1 MAAPF
6 LQSVD
11 HFCKNTYEYQHDI
24 YKPTKHNSLCNYKPV
39 WDVIKENID
48 FVNVE
53 QMNTTLQPPET
64 NFEIMYPYENG
75 KFVLAIDTSSNMN
88 YKMDSLQL
96 ASNRW
101 IKYLVSNGTEIGIIS
116 FSDSASVKKA
126 LTKVDESNRDEF
138 VRIINNLR
146 PSGSYRCS
154 GSGLMKAM
162 DVSLCITAVDEGMN
176 SNAFLKKAHFKC
188 KKFKFECKQVST

>member
-11 HFCKNTYEYQHDI
+11 HFCKNTYEYQHDTN
-24 YKPTKHNSLCNYKPV
+24 KPTKHNSMCNYKST

-48 FVNVE
+48 FENVE

-64 NFEIMYPYENG
+64 NFEIMYPHENG
-75 KFVLAIDTSSNMN
+75 KFVLAIDKSSNMN
-88 YKMDSLQL
+88 YKIDSLKL

-101 IKYLVSNGTEIGIIS
+101 IKYLVRNGTEIGITS
-116 FSDSASVKKA
+116 FDRTASVNKV

-138 VRIINNLR
+138 VRIINSLN
-146 PSGSYRCS
+146 PYYGYRCL
-154 GSGLMKAM
+154 GSGLTKAM
-162 DVSLCITAVDEGMN
+162 DVS
-176 SNAFLKKAHFKC
+176 
-188 KKFKFECKQVST
+188 

>member
-24 YKPTKHNSLCNYKPV
+24 NKPTKHNSLCNYKST

-48 FVNVE
+48 FENVE

-88 YKMDSLQL
+88 YKMDSLQVNLCQKLLFLHQL
-96 ASNRW
+96 AHNM
-101 IKYLVSNGTEIGIIS
+101 TT
-116 FSDSASVKKA
+116 D
-126 LTKVDESNRDEF
+126 
-138 VRIINNLR
+138 
-146 PSGSYRCS
+146 CS
-154 GSGLMKAM
+154 L
-162 DVSLCITAVDEGMN
+162 N
-176 SNAFLKKAHFKC
+176 Y
-188 KKFKFECKQVST
+188 KFNT